1 MARVRDDT
9 RGQALVE
16 FALVF
21 PILMMFL
28 FGIIVWGL
36 GIFYQQQLQNA
47 AREGARYAAI
57 HSAEAQCPTNSNY
70 DPGTFGPRPF
80 SYYACDTPS
89 AGWPFMTAFARQSV
103 WGLDPNQVKVS
114 ACWSGYTDGAG
125 GYDRPPAD
133 PAGNPYTF
141 ERCTYARVEND
152 PSSLNCPA
160 PATTTADD
168 KGSDKPGN
176 QVSVYACYIW
186 RPPMA
191 GFLMIPNQV
200 VMRAVITE
208 VVHKQQPG

>member
-1 MARVRDDT
+1 MAWVRAGR

-21 PILMMFL
+21 PILMLFV

-36 GIFYQQQLQNA
+36 GVFYQQQLQNA

-57 HSAEAQCPTNSNY
+57 HSSEAQCPTVSNY

-80 SYYACDTPS
+80 SYYSCDTPA
-89 AGWPFMTAFARQSV
+89 AGWPFMTPFARQSV
-103 WGLDPNQVKVS
+103 WGVDSSQVQIS
-114 ACWSGYTDGAG
+114 ACWSSYQNGTT
-125 GYDRPPAD
+125 YDMPPAD
-133 PAGNPYTF
+133 SAGTPYTF
-141 ERCTYARVEND
+141 VRCPYARVEND
-152 PSSLNCPA
+152 PSSLSCPA

-168 KGSDKPGN
+168 QGSDKPGN
-176 QVSVYACYIW
+176 QVTVYACYIW

-200 VMRAVITE
+200 VMRAVVTE
-208 VVHKQQPG
+208 VVHTQQG